1 MKTCNALARQIRF
14 SPFSWWLFTNLIPID
29 AIISVVVLI
38 MSLSLLLLL
47 LLPLRFWPFRHLFVK
62 RALFQFHFVAAGDA
76 GASANDS
83 VVVYWNSILCL
94 SLVWDTLRFFALF
107 PKKIQIGPDQPK
119 HDRNFLPP
127 TLDCRPNQLLPH
139 TRSP

>member
-1 MKTCNALARQIRF
+1 M
-14 SPFSWWLFTNLIPID
+14 FTDLIPID

-62 RALFQFHFVAAGDA
+62 RALFQFHFVATGDA
-76 GASANDS
+76 GASANGS

-94 SLVWDTLRFFALF
+94 SLVWDTLSFFALF
-107 PKKIQIGPDQPK
+107 PKKY
-119 HDRNFLPP
+119 R
-127 TLDCRPNQLLPH
+127 
-139 TRSP
+139 